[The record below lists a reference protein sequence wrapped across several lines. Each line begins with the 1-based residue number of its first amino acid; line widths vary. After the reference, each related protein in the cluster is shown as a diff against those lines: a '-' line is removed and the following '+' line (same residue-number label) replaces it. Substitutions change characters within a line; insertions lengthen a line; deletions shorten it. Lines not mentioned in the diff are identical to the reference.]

1 MDDPNDLVARR
12 TVQDRLSA
20 GLTGELLQ
28 RLAGYCALKVSRR
41 PWYGVWSDLGASMV
55 GGHRPEDI
63 VQIVILKT
71 IQGIQEGPGR
81 GRRVWDGRRDLF
93 DYFTSQIDSE
103 ISNLGRSWANRK
115 VRRSTQ
121 TAERFGIGEQAFQD
135 SVMGGEEYSPET
147 TALCVEEEQLADE
160 FVGGFLDSLGDDEE
174 LLVAVVGEIL
184 DGARKPSE
192 VAEALRLPVQE
203 VYNARKRL
211 KRKLEDYCGRVETG
225 VN

>member
-55 GGHRPEDI
+55 GGHRPEDV

-103 ISNLGRSWANRK
+103 ISNLSQSWANRK

-121 TAERFGIGEQAFQD
+121 TAERLGISAQALQESVTGED
-135 SVMGGEEYSPET
+135 SPET
-147 TALCVEEEQLADE
+147 IALRDEEEQLADE
-160 FVGGFLDSLGDDEE
+160 FVSGFLDSLGDDEE
-174 LLVAVVGEIL
+174 LLVTVVGEIIA
-184 DGARKPSE
+184 GARKPSE
-192 VAEALRLPVQE
+192 VAEALQLPVQE
-203 VYNARKRL
+203 VYNARK
-211 KRKLEDYCGRVETG
+211 TPQAQA
-225 VN
+225 